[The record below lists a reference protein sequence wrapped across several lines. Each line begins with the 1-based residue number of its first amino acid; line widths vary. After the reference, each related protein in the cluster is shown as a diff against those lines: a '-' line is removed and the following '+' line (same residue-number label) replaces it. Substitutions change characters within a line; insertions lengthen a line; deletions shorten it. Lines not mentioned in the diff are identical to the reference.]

1 MKGKNFYIVIF
12 VIFIISVVGLSIVQY
27 QYLRIGLNLAK
38 VQFNQKMGLAV
49 KDIKQGLHQSNEL
62 TFLVGKT
69 ITKDATYFNLSMDS
83 VKDASSYF
91 MKDFLK
97 DKLVQQG
104 IQTDFT
110 YTLYA
115 KDSTDYLRS
124 KNRFNNKNS
133 LLKYPIE
140 LGGYLPILVRKR
152 LILELQFKNLN
163 KYFLFQLSGLTIPS
177 LLFLAALIFVILW
190 VLKSFYLQKNLITI
204 TNEFIN
210 NLTHELKTPVFSIG
224 IASKILQEKTSG
236 ENKELVGMIRGQVD
250 KLKNQI
256 EKVLDLASLKG
267 KKNFIEKKV
276 IDFKP
281 VILNLIKDFEQL
293 SKIEGFVFK
302 SEVKD
307 EEYLL
312 NCDVYHLENTI
323 NSLLDNAKKY
333 GNEKIEIVFLVYSEK
348 DRLIISVKD
357 NGIGISN
364 SDKKRI
370 FEKYYRVSSGDVHN
384 VKGYGLGLN
393 YVKRII
399 KMHKGKIIVKSIFGK
414 GSEFIINLPLY
425 KHGK

>member
-1 MKGKNFYIVIF
+1 VI
-12 VIFIISVVGLSIVQY
+12 GLSIVQY

-38 VQFNQKMGLAV
+38 IQFNQKIALA
-49 KDIKQGLHQSNEL
+49 IKEIKEDLHRSNEL

-69 ITKDATYFNLSMDS
+69 ITKDDSYFKLSMDS

-91 MKDFLK
+91 MNDFLRER
-97 DKLVQQG
+97 LLQQG
-104 IQTDFT
+104 IKADFT
-110 YTLYA
+110 YNLYA

-124 KNRFNNKNS
+124 PNMYNRENS
-133 LLKYPIE
+133 LLKYQIE
-140 LGGYLPILVRKR
+140 LTGYLPIQVKKR

-163 KYFLFQLSGLTIPS
+163 KYFLFQLNGLTIPG
-177 LLFLAALIFVILW
+177 LIFIAVIIFVIIW
-190 VLKSFYLQKNLITI
+190 VLKSFYWQKNLITI

-224 IASKILQEKTSG
+224 LASKILQDKTEG
-236 ENKELVGMIRGQVD
+236 ENKELVGMIRRQVD

-256 EKVLDLASLKG
+256 EKVLDLASLKD

-281 VILNLIKDFEQL
+281 VILNLIKDFDQL
-293 SKIEGFVFK
+293 AKIEEFSFVDR
-302 SEVKD
+302 VKG

-312 NCDVYHLENTI
+312 KCDAYHLENAI

-333 GNEKIEIVFLVYSEK
+333 GNEKIEIVFEAYKEMG
-348 DRLIISVKD
+348 RLIISVKD
-357 NGIGISN
+357 KGIGIADE
-364 SDKKRI
+364 DKKRI
-370 FEKYYRVSSGDVHN
+370 FEKYFRVSSGDLHN

-399 KMHKGKIIVKSIFGK
+399 RMHKGKIIVKSVVGK
-414 GSEFIINLPLY
+414 GSEFIISLPIY
-425 KHGK
+425 KNGK